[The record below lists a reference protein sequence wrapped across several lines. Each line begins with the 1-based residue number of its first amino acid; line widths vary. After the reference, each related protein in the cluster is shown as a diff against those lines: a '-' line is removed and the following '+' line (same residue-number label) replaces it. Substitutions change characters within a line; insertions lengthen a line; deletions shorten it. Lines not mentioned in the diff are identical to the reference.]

1 MTEIVVGTLVRCI
14 NAEPFPGNKVGPPL
28 ELDKQ
33 YPVKRIYY
41 EEVENPPDQSDKS
54 YPHYDVG
61 LVSEYNYIT
70 SQDTGAELPDGDK
83 VHWCHPSRFVLV

>member
-1 MTEIVVGTLVRCI
+1 MSLVTIGTLVRCI

-28 ELDKQ
+28 EKDKQ
-33 YPVKRIYY
+33 YPVKAVHT
-41 EEVENPPDQSDKS
+41 EVIVASS
-54 YPHYDVG
+54 SVYPHYDVG

-83 VHWCHPSRFVLV
+83 IHWCHPSRFVIV